1 MRARPSL
8 ARGPALACACESVS
22 GECIRSAALASA
34 ILFHLPSPRRAHR
47 LLYATAVHTYK
58 RGRPRSEGAAGD
70 PMAISCSR
78 GASRARPRRGHTF
91 HEGHNAEGELVARCL
106 HDGETLTGVL
116 RGHRVLELSVCGKWE
131 RDSSESN
138 EQAEN
143 IIKSTSPSRA
153 AFSLLRHPPPW
164 QAHASTASSS
174 SSREAGPRR
183 NSLPVPH
190 AGVNADARRERAD
203 GSADGLRGWS
213 GL

>member
-1 MRARPSL
+1 MQPW
-8 ARGPALACACESVS
+8 CFT
-22 GECIRSAALASA
+22 RS
-34 ILFHLPSPRRAHR
+34 
-47 LLYATAVHTYK
+47 TA
-58 RGRPRSEGAAGD
+58 
-70 PMAISCSR
+70 
-78 GASRARPRRGHTF
+78 RRGHTF

-164 QAHASTASSS
+164 FHRQKLQLKRGWTLPEFAACS
-174 SSREAGPRR
+174 PRR
-183 NSLPVPH
+183 S
-190 AGVNADARRERAD
+190 ER
-203 GSADGLRGWS
+203 
-213 GL
+213 

>member
-1 MRARPSL
+1 ML
-8 ARGPALACACESVS
+8 ERGGA
-22 GECIRSAALASA
+22 IRITKGAAAN
-34 ILFHLPSPRRAHR
+34 FE
-47 LLYATAVHTYK
+47 
-58 RGRPRSEGAAGD
+58 PRSEGGG
-70 PMAISCSR
+70 AIPSFDTRQFVSSCTHRRLPTRSR
-78 GASRARPRRGHTF
+78 RARPPRSHL

-164 QAHASTASSS
+164 QAHASTARSSS
-174 SSREAGPRR
+174 SSEAGPCQ

-190 AGVNADARRERAD
+190 AGANADARHERAD